1 MAKNR
6 LNDIV
11 SIKVT
16 PALRIAIEQVARR
29 RETSMSVIIREFI
42 IDCLRRDGIPA

>member
-6 LNDIV
+6 LNDVV

-16 PALRIAIEQVARR
+16 PALRTEVEQTARR
-29 RETSMSVIIREFI
+29 RETTMSELVREFI
-42 IDCLRRDGIPA
+42 IDGLHRGGITA

>member
-6 LNDIV
+6 LNDVV

-16 PALRIAIEQVARR
+16 PALRTEVEQVARR
-29 RETSMSVIIREFI
+29 RETSMSEVVRDFI
-42 IDCLRRDGIPA
+42 IECLRRVGITA

>member
-6 LNDIV
+6 LNDVV

-16 PALRIAIEQVARR
+16 PALRTEVEQVARR
-29 RETSMSVIIREFI
+29 REMSMSEVVREFI
-42 IDCLRRDGIPA
+42 IDCLRRDGITA